1 MALPTPVNGQ
11 ITDAI
16 TQANLSVAGNAPAVA
31 LANLYLGAA
40 QSMAT
45 LLQNA
50 VLAQQQDAVV
60 AQAATASCVA
70 SLLGPRAVS

>member
-40 QSMAT
+40 QSMAA

-50 VLAQQQDAVV
+50 VLAQQQDAVT
-60 AQAATASCVA
+60 AQAATARSVA
-70 SLLGPRAVS
+70 YLLGGQPT